1 MFDKHLSKEAEYKFN
16 LEKSNPPIYKQW
28 LGLKKNRETAPF
40 TKDTNKQN
48 ILVITLD
55 KEVKDVYKKNFK
67 SLKKKIEENIRS
79 WKDLPCS
86 LISRLTK

>member
-1 MFDKHLSKEAEYKFN
+1 MIGIK
-16 LEKSNPPIYKQW
+16 
-28 LGLKKNRETAPF
+28 KKNRETAPF

-79 WKDLPCS
+79 
-86 LISRLTK
+86 